1 MRILFLIPALAI
13 LSAPVAAFAQEPSP
27 ESIRCS
33 LDPACHGPVQSVSTQ
48 KCPPGKT
55 CRSLEMPT
63 TIAPPKQTNTIDLNI
78 AFEFNSAVLRNDAR
92 ITLDNLGTALKD
104 PSLAGYT
111 FLIGG
116 HTNAK
121 GRAAHNVILSQRRAQ
136 AVRDYLVS
144 QYHIPES
151 RLRARGF
158 GSSQLRDPEHPED
171 EFNRRVQIVN
181 TSVPAPRQ

>member
-116 HTNAK
+116 HTDAK
-121 GRAAHNVILSQRRAQ
+121 GTRTYNQVLSQRRAQ
-136 AVRDYLVS
+136 AVREYLVT
-144 QYHIPES
+144 QYGIPES
-151 RLRARGF
+151 RLTAKGF
-158 GSSQLRDPEHPED
+158 GSGQLIDPESPLGER
-171 EFNRRVQIVN
+171 NRRVQIVN
-181 TSVPAPRQ
+181 MTAPTPR